1 MKGKLLLGIV
11 LLFLNLPCL
20 QADAG
25 ADGGACSVR
34 RELPE
39 LRQPECR
46 DAEAVRLIEMF
57 YADYVFGGED
67 YAPGVEKYCTEKLIR
82 RLKDDY
88 TRVRRSRLCRLE
100 FPNRM
105 PGRPGRCIAGRFGN
119 GSGKR
124 SLCREIHRHGDRGDA
139 NGSGRLRGRG
149 PETRFGRMTETTC
162 RAVRPVRRACGA
174 CSRDAAAIG

>member
-1 MKGKLLLGIV
+1 MKSVVMKGKLLLGIV

-25 ADGGACSVR
+25 ADGGACSVL

-67 YAPGVEKYCTEKLIR
+67 YAPGVEKYCTVKLIR

-88 TRVRRSRLCRLE
+88 THE
-100 FPNRM
+100 
-105 PGRPGRCIAGRFGN
+105 
-119 GSGKR
+119 
-124 SLCREIHRHGDRGDA
+124 
-139 NGSGRLRGRG
+139 
-149 PETRFGRMTETTC
+149 
-162 RAVRPVRRACGA
+162 
-174 CSRDAAAIG
+174 

>member
-1 MKGKLLLGIV
+1 MKSVVMKGKLLLGIV

-57 YADYVFGGED
+57 YADYV
-67 YAPGVEKYCTEKLIR
+67 L
-82 RLKDDY
+82 
-88 TRVRRSRLCRLE
+88 
-100 FPNRM
+100 
-105 PGRPGRCIAGRFGN
+105 AGRTMHPEW
-119 GSGKR
+119 R
-124 SLCREIHRHGDRGDA
+124 STARK
-139 NGSGRLRGRG
+139 S
-149 PETRFGRMTETTC
+149 
-162 RAVRPVRRACGA
+162 
-174 CSRDAAAIG
+174 

>member
-1 MKGKLLLGIV
+1 MKSVVMKGKLLLGIV

-88 TRVRRSRLCRLE
+88 THEYDGAGYAVWNFRTGCQDG
-100 FPNRM
+100 
-105 PGRPGRCIAGRFGN
+105 PGDV
-119 GSGKR
+119 SQVV
-124 SLCREIHRHGDRGDA
+124 
-139 NGSGRLRGRG
+139 SGRLRGRG